1 MDTAALAV
9 FREVARLGSFTAA
22 AKTLRYTQSA
32 VSRQVAALEA
42 DLGIELFERLPR
54 GVRPTPAGQA
64 LLGHAE
70 AVLDRLAAARR
81 ELEAIGG
88 LGAGGLRIGAF
99 PSAVVSLVP
108 QAMARL
114 RAEHPA
120 LELTLTEG
128 LTSGLVT
135 AVAAGDLD
143 VAVVS
148 SPGKPPGVRL
158 VKLMDDP
165 VLVALPAGHRLAGR
179 KTVRLAELAGEDWIA
194 GRRSAQDTLIALGSD
209 SLPPIRH
216 LVAEWSAKQG
226 MVAAGLGVTVI
237 PSLAVRGTRS
247 DLALVALH
255 PQQPRPV
262 YVATAKTPSPAVQAF
277 SDVLGQVAAQ
287 PR

>member
-64 LLGHAE
+64 LLGHAD

-114 RAEHPA
+114 RAEHPGVA
-120 LELTLTEG
+120 LALTEG
-128 LTSGLVT
+128 LTRGLVA

-158 VKLMDDP
+158 RKLMDDP
-165 VLVALPAGHRLAGR
+165 LLVALPAGHRLAGR
-179 KTVRLAELAGEDWIA
+179 RSVRPAELADEDWIA
-194 GRRSAQDTLIALGSD
+194 GQRSAQDTLIALGSD
-209 SLPPIRH
+209 FLPPIRH
-216 LVAEWSAKQG
+216 VVAEWSAKQG
-226 MVAAGLGVTVI
+226 MVAAGLGVTLI
-237 PSLAVRGTRS
+237 PSLAVRGTRK

-255 PQQPRPV
+255 PQEPRPV
-262 YVATAKTPSPAVQAF
+262 YVATSRTPSPAVQAF
-277 SDVLGQVAAQ
+277 SDALTQVAAQ

>member
-42 DLGIELFERLPR
+42 DLGIELFDRLPR

-64 LLGHAE
+64 LLGHAD
-70 AVLDRLAAARR
+70 AVLDRLTAARR

-99 PSAVVSLVP
+99 PSAIVSLVP

-114 RAEHPA
+114 RAEHPGLA
-120 LELTLTEG
+120 STLTEG
-128 LTSGLVT
+128 LTSTLVA

-158 VKLMDDP
+158 EKLMDDP

-179 KTVRLAELAGEDWIA
+179 KTVRLAELSDEDWIA
-194 GRRSAQDTLIALGSD
+194 GQRSAQDTLIALGSD

-226 MVAAGLGVTVI
+226 MVAAGLGVTLL
-237 PSLAVRGTRS
+237 PSLAVPGARA
-247 DLALVALH
+247 DLALVAVH
-255 PQQPRPV
+255 PQEPRPV
-262 YVATAKTPSPAVQAF
+262 HAATSRTPSPAVQAF
-277 SDVLGQVAAQ
+277 SAALREVAAK
-287 PR
+287 RR